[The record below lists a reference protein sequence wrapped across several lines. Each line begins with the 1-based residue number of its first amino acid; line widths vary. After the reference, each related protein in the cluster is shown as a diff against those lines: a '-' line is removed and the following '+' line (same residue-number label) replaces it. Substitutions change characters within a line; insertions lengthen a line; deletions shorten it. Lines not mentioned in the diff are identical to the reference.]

1 MDHCKTD
8 AGSTKQDQQ
17 TPLRIRKLFPFL
29 TGVCCLLAA
38 ILLTGCSI
46 AKDGDIE
53 EVDCETS
60 NNCEDSV
67 GGANQTQ
74 TNNASK
80 TWTVLGNIGV
90 AESSENVDSTE
101 SRQWII
107 QLPDHW
113 TTNKVNEYGSGAPGE
128 VKWRG
133 RPETGVSAIIFQGN
147 KNELQQCLE
156 QNSGALYAEEVI
168 TVKASGL
175 RGGVKAERRLAQQDV
190 DINLWGLD
198 RLDDEVGLDGS
209 YDNFG
214 ITGAGTHVY
223 VLDTGIRTTHNEFEG
238 RAIPELDMTV
248 FPAQRCN
255 GDRNCAFDVNG
266 HGTHCAGTI
275 AGKTAGVA
283 KEAIVHAVKVLG
295 DDGSGSNAGII
306 RAIDFVAAE
315 G

>member
-1 MDHCKTD
+1 MDHCTTN
-8 AGSTKQDQQ
+8 AGSTKSDHQ
-17 TPLRIRKLFPFL
+17 TPLRIRKLFPLL

-38 ILLTGCSI
+38 VLLTGCSI
-46 AKDGDIE
+46 AKDGETE

-67 GGANQTQ
+67 GGTNQTSS
-74 TNNASK
+74 ASR
-80 TWTVLGNIGV
+80 TWTVLGNVGV
-90 AESSENVDSTE
+90 SESSENANSTE

-113 TTNKVNEYGSGAPGE
+113 TTNRVNEYGVGAPGE

-133 RPETGVSAIIFQGN
+133 KPEAGVSAIIFQGS

-156 QNSGALYAEEVI
+156 QNNGALFAEEVI
-168 TVKASGL
+168 TVVASGL
-175 RGGVKAERRLAQQDV
+175 RGWANAERRLAQQDV

-198 RLDDEVGLDGS
+198 RIDDEVGRDLT

-248 FPAQRCN
+248 FPATRCN
-255 GDRNCAFDVNG
+255 GDRNCANDVNG

-275 AGKTAGVA
+275 AGKNVGVA
-283 KEAIVHAVKVLG
+283 KEAIVHAVKVFG
-295 DDGSGSNAGII
+295 DDGP
-306 RAIDFVAAE
+306 AATLT
-315 G
+315 